1 MLTRRCGPALAALL
15 FPVLVS
21 VLLGCEGRGTA
32 QDASLD
38 PVSAASPGSGR
49 LFAVLING
57 GGRRQVNYHSHLD
70 HLRRLIDVL
79 KAEGMSDAEISTFSS
94 DGQDPDADL
103 AIRDGDLHADLWLIP
118 SRLAQW
124 IRPPMVYVD
133 SQIDGV
139 ALRPAT
145 RRVLRDWFELEGGQ
159 LVSGDTLLFYVTD
172 HGKKN
177 EQDLAN
183 NSIALWGEELS
194 VNELREM
201 FELIDPGV
209 RVVML
214 MSQCYSGSFA
224 NAIFSEDEDLPEGN
238 VCGYFSA
245 TADREASGCYPEV
258 SGKDALGYSHRMIT
272 ALGLQQRLS
281 FAQHE
286 VLITD
291 RTPDVPHTSSSFFL
305 EERLRRAAES
315 GGHDPSTFIDDL
327 LSEAFEEPREWKR
340 EIQLLDRVGHAFGFG
355 SPRSLAELESQAD
368 DLAQQSRRLK
378 TYERLWELA
387 LNALRIAN
395 LNEFR
400 VTHPEWND
408 RLFPQTLKSLDAD
421 TKRAERQELLDALV
435 PFTSEAPELELRL
448 EELRRRREEAADA
461 KYRVDVRQGVV
472 LRIRALLTETAGR
485 LFMARYASSEERG
498 ALARLESCEDLVVG
512 EGPGPTIAREFEA
525 EEPFPT
531 LAEER
536 RLVEASTPAWLG
548 IRYGQPG
555 RAIRER
561 YSLSTGAAV
570 VKAVVSGSPAAEAG
584 LQVTDILLGPPG
596 KPFMEQH
603 AVREWTM
610 RSEPGR
616 SVYLELLRDGEP
628 LEVRLALTP
637 FPVQMQSTI
646 Q

>member
-1 MLTRRCGPALAALL
+1 M
-15 FPVLVS
+15 VS
-21 VLLGCEGRGTA
+21 RPNNPL
-32 QDASLD
+32 
-38 PVSAASPGSGR
+38 
-49 LFAVLING
+49 
-57 GGRRQVNYHSHLD
+57 
-70 HLRRLIDVL
+70 
-79 KAEGMSDAEISTFSS
+79 SD
-94 DGQDPDADL
+94 
-103 AIRDGDLHADLWLIP
+103 
-118 SRLAQW
+118 AQW

-139 ALRPAT
+139 ALRPAP
-145 RRVLRDWFELEGGQ
+145 RRALRDWFELEGGQ
-159 LVSGDTLLFYVTD
+159 LVAGDTLLFYVTD

-209 RVVML
+209 RIVML

-387 LNALRIAN
+387 LNDRI
-395 LNEFR
+395 L
-400 VTHPEWND
+400 
-408 RLFPQTLKSLDAD
+408 PQTLKSLDAD
-421 TKRAERQELLDALV
+421 AERAERQELLDALV

-512 EGPGPTIAREFEA
+512 EGPGPAIAREFEA
-525 EEPFPT
+525 EEPFPDAGRGT
-531 LAEER
+531 SARRSQHTRLAGHPLRSTRARDPRALLPVDRSR
-536 RLVEASTPAWLG
+536 RCQGGRVWLT
-548 IRYGQPG
+548 RRRG
-555 RAIRER
+555 RAPGDRHPPGPPWKTV
-561 YSLSTGAAV
+561 YGAARR
-570 VKAVVSGSPAAEAG
+570 A
-584 LQVTDILLGPPG
+584 
-596 KPFMEQH
+596 
-603 AVREWTM
+603 
-610 RSEPGR
+610 
-616 SVYLELLRDGEP
+616 
-628 LEVRLALTP
+628 
-637 FPVQMQSTI
+637 
-646 Q
+646 

>member
-1 MLTRRCGPALAALL
+1 M
-15 FPVLVS
+15 
-21 VLLGCEGRGTA
+21 
-32 QDASLD
+32 
-38 PVSAASPGSGR
+38 
-49 LFAVLING
+49 
-57 GGRRQVNYHSHLD
+57 
-70 HLRRLIDVL
+70 
-79 KAEGMSDAEISTFSS
+79 
-94 DGQDPDADL
+94 
-103 AIRDGDLHADLWLIP
+103 
-118 SRLAQW
+118 
-124 IRPPMVYVD
+124 
-133 SQIDGV
+133 
-139 ALRPAT
+139 
-145 RRVLRDWFELEGGQ
+145 
-159 LVSGDTLLFYVTD
+159 
-172 HGKKN
+172 
-177 EQDLAN
+177 
-183 NSIALWGEELS
+183 
-194 VNELREM
+194 
-201 FELIDPGV
+201 
-209 RVVML
+209 
-214 MSQCYSGSFA
+214 
-224 NAIFSEDEDLPEGN
+224 
-238 VCGYFSA
+238 
-245 TADREASGCYPEV
+245 
-258 SGKDALGYSHRMIT
+258 
-272 ALGLQQRLS
+272 
-281 FAQHE
+281 
-286 VLITD
+286 
-291 RTPDVPHTSSSFFL
+291 
-305 EERLRRAAES
+305 RRAAES

-378 TYERLWELA
+378 TYERLWERA
-387 LNALRIAN
+387 LNALRIVN

-408 RLFPQTLKSLDAD
+408 RILPQTLKSLDAD
-421 TKRAERQELLDALV
+421 AKRAERQELLDALV

-448 EELRRRREEAADA
+448 EKLRRRREEAADA

-498 ALARLESCEDLVVG
+498 ALARLESCEDLVMG

-570 VKAVVSGSPAAEAG
+570 VKAVVPGSPAAEAG
-584 LQVTDILLGPPG
+584 LQVTDILLGTPG
-596 KPFMEQH
+596 KPFLEQH

-610 RSEPGR
+610 QSEPGR
-616 SVYLELLRDGEP
+616 PVYLELLRDGEP
-628 LEVRLALTP
+628 LEARLVLTP